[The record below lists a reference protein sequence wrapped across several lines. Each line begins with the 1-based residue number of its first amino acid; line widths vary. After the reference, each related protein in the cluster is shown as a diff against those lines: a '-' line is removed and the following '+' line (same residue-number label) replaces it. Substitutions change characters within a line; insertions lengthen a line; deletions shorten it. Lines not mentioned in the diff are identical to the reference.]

1 MDATNFVK
9 TISLLIPNKQ
19 DILRKTTC
27 SEEFIDIYIQDLSI
41 RKKATHTA
49 VSPNFPI
56 IDLIFNYDLSKLRVQ
71 HYSFNEAD
79 DVTENDRF
87 IYIGWVDAFLLAI
100 LKETGEIVEADWA
113 DPCFI
118 VSYIAK
124 DQGAFLDVL
133 VEMEKLSQK
142 LVFGSVTEKEE
153 NEINKY
159 IQSIAGGSKYNPI
172 I

>member
-9 TISLLIPNKQ
+9 AISLLIPNKQ
-19 DILRKTTC
+19 DILKKTTC

-79 DVTENDRF
+79 DVTENDQF
-87 IYIGWVDAFLLAI
+87 IYIGWCDAFLLAI
-100 LKETGEIVEADWA
+100 LKETGVIVEADWA
-113 DPCFI
+113 E
-118 VSYIAK
+118 
-124 DQGAFLDVL
+124 FLKWV
-133 VEMEKLSQK
+133 
-142 LVFGSVTEKEE
+142 
-153 NEINKY
+153 Y
-159 IQSIAGGSKYNPI
+159 AGGRPLEGLKTRRRWEAGRFAE
-172 I
+172 

>member
-9 TISLLIPNKQ
+9 AISLLIPNKQ
-19 DILRKTTC
+19 DILKKTTC

-49 VSPNFPI
+49 VSPDFPI
-56 IDLIFNYDLSKLRVQ
+56 IDLFFNYDLSKLRVQ

-87 IYIGWVDAFLLAI
+87 IYIGWCDAFLLAI

-113 DPCFI
+113 EPYYI
-118 VSYIAK
+118 ISYIAK
-124 DQGAFLDVL
+124 DQSAFLDVL

>member
-87 IYIGWVDAFLLAI
+87 IYIGWCDAFLLAI

-113 DPCFI
+113 DPCYI
-118 VSYIAK
+118 ISYIAK
-124 DQGAFLDVL
+124 DQSAFLDVL

>member
-9 TISLLIPNKQ
+9 ALSLLIPNKQ

-87 IYIGWVDAFLLAI
+87 IYIGWCDAFLLAI

-113 DPCFI
+113 E
-118 VSYIAK
+118 
-124 DQGAFLDVL
+124 FLKWV
-133 VEMEKLSQK
+133 
-142 LVFGSVTEKEE
+142 
-153 NEINKY
+153 Y
-159 IQSIAGGSKYNPI
+159 AGGRPLEGLKTRRRWEAGRFAK
-172 I
+172 

>member
-1 MDATNFVK
+1 MDTTNFVK
-9 TISLLIPNKQ
+9 AISLLIPNKQ
-19 DILRKTTC
+19 DILKNTTC

-41 RKKATHTA
+41 RKKATHIT

-79 DVTENDRF
+79 EVTENDHF
-87 IYIGWVDAFLLAI
+87 IYIGWCDAFLLAI

-113 DPCFI
+113 DPCCI

-124 DQGAFLDVL
+124 DQGAFLYPIYCRRKQV
-133 VEMEKLSQK
+133 
-142 LVFGSVTEKEE
+142 
-153 NEINKY
+153 
-159 IQSIAGGSKYNPI
+159 QSDI
-172 I
+172 IVQQILL

>member
-9 TISLLIPNKQ
+9 AISLLIPNKQ
-19 DILRKTTC
+19 DILKKTTC

-49 VSPNFPI
+49 VSPDFPI

-79 DVTENDRF
+79 DVTENDQF
-87 IYIGWVDAFLLAI
+87 IYIGWCDAFLLAI

-113 DPCFI
+113 EPY
-118 VSYIAK
+118 YIILNSAT
-124 DQGAFLDVL
+124 L
-133 VEMEKLSQK
+133 
-142 LVFGSVTEKEE
+142 
-153 NEINKY
+153 
-159 IQSIAGGSKYNPI
+159 
-172 I
+172 

>member
-9 TISLLIPNKQ
+9 TIFLLIPNKQ

-49 VSPNFPI
+49 VSPDFPI

-87 IYIGWVDAFLLAI
+87 IYIGWCDAFLLAI

-113 DPCFI
+113 DPCYI
-118 VSYIAK
+118 ISYIAK
-124 DQGAFLDVL
+124 DQSAFLDVL

-153 NEINKY
+153 NEINRY